1 MRAITLIGLALSTC
15 LPQLAIA
22 ASTDFVLSEHALRE
36 KCSAFSQAGIRDCL
50 AKKADESQK
59 TLRQAENHMVSAL
72 SNWDEDGK
80 YISLAKAKIAASSK
94 DFVRYRNAQCEF
106 SASLSGG
113 GAGNAYE
120 IGRLACVAE
129 LNGRRAEQL
138 RNAAA
143 NLTMK

>member
-1 MRAITLIGLALSTC
+1 VPAGIGQWSEPRSILH
-15 LPQLAIA
+15 LPPEA

-36 KCSAFSQAGIRDCL
+36 ECSAFSQAGIRDCL
-50 AKKADESQK
+50 AKKADVSQK
-59 TLRQAENHMVSAL
+59 ILRQAENYMVSAL
-72 SNWDEDGK
+72 SKWDEDGE